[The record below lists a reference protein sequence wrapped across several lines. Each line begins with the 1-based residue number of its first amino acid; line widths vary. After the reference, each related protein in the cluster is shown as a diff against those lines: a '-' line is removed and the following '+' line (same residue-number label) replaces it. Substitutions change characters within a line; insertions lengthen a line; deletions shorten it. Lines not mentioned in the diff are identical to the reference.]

1 MYWIFRRESH
11 ESDCCAAH
19 ADTEKYSNGRN
30 IDLDRDHRKGH
41 RLNPQ
46 DIQKMLGHA
55 HEMQQQ
61 MEQRLSSTVVEATSG
76 GGAVTVKMNGKKQVL
91 SLKIDPTAVS
101 SLIGS
106 ANTADVEMLEDLIV
120 AALNEAGR
128 RADESLQS
136 GISGM
141 LGGLNLPGF

>member
-1 MYWIFRRESH
+1 
-11 ESDCCAAH
+11 
-19 ADTEKYSNGRN
+19 
-30 IDLDRDHRKGH
+30 
-41 RLNPQ
+41 LNPE
-46 DIQKMLGHA
+46 DIQKMLGQA
-55 HEMQQQ
+55 QQMQQQ
-61 MEQRLSSTVVEATSG
+61 MEQRVASTVVEATSG

-101 SLIGS
+101 GIVS
-106 ANTADVEMLEDLIV
+106 ATGTNAADVEMLEDLIV

-136 GISGM
+136 GLSGM

>member
-1 MYWIFRRESH
+1 
-11 ESDCCAAH
+11 
-19 ADTEKYSNGRN
+19 
-30 IDLDRDHRKGH
+30 
-41 RLNPQ
+41 
-46 DIQKMLGHA
+46 MLGQA
-55 HEMQQQ
+55 QQMQQQ

-101 SLIGS
+101 GLISTGTGLNS
-106 ANTADVEMLEDLIV
+106 ADVEMLEDLIV

-136 GISGM
+136 GLSGM

>member
-1 MYWIFRRESH
+1 
-11 ESDCCAAH
+11 
-19 ADTEKYSNGRN
+19 
-30 IDLDRDHRKGH
+30 
-41 RLNPQ
+41 LNPQ
-46 DIQKMLGHA
+46 DIQKMLGQA
-55 HEMQQQ
+55 QQMQQQ

-91 SLKIDPTAVS
+91 SLKIDPSAVS
-101 SLIGS
+101 GLISTGG
-106 ANTADVEMLEDLIV
+106 AAADVEMLEDLIV

-128 RADESLQS
+128 RADETLQS

>member
-1 MYWIFRRESH
+1 M
-11 ESDCCAAH
+11 
-19 ADTEKYSNGRN
+19 
-30 IDLDRDHRKGH
+30 
-41 RLNPQ
+41 NPQ
-46 DIQKMLGHA
+46 DIQKMLGQA
-55 HEMQQQ
+55 QQMQQQ

-76 GGAVTVKMNGKKQVL
+76 GGAVAVKMNGKKQVL

-101 SLIGS
+101 GLISSGTGENS
-106 ANTADVEMLEDLIV
+106 ADVEMLEDLII

-136 GISGM
+136 GISGL

>member
-1 MYWIFRRESH
+1 
-11 ESDCCAAH
+11 
-19 ADTEKYSNGRN
+19 
-30 IDLDRDHRKGH
+30 
-41 RLNPQ
+41 
-46 DIQKMLGHA
+46 MLGQA

-61 MEQRLSSTVVEATSG
+61 MEQRLAATVVEATSG

-101 SLIGS
+101 SLTS
-106 ANTADVEMLEDLIV
+106 NTADVEMLEDLIV

-136 GISGM
+136 GLSGM
-141 LGGLNLPGF
+141 LGGLNLPGL